1 MTWSTWRRRYRTR
14 STCTR
19 SKRSPPQH
27 AQWLRCSPGRERKS
41 SRPLPSLRDS
51 RIWLRTGSR
60 STASRTRVIESPA
73 KPWPSYSP
81 TAPAPVTWSSGKT
94 FTTFSKPRWISAST
108 LPTCWKRRR
117 SRMPEQL
124 LLLVTIIIA
133 VGFDFTNGFHDTA
146 NAIATSVST
155 RAMSPRMAVL
165 IAAVLNLAGAV
176 ITVVFF
182 QAKVS
187 NTIGKIVAFR
197 AGLVVIISAL
207 VGAIIWNLITW
218 YLGLPSS
225 STHALVGALSGAAI
239 AAAHG
244 LGGVRASEFWKTVL
258 SLVISPPAGF
268 ILAAIVMTALLIVL
282 HGARPVPLN
291 RTFRNLQILTA
302 ALVSYSHGANDAQKT
317 MAVITL
323 ALVATGHLQTFQV
336 PVWVVLLSA
345 SAIAFGTYAGG
356 WRIIKTLGWRIYKL
370 DPATGF
376 AAQLTGA
383 AVIQFASQFGLPVST
398 THVVTGSVMG
408 AGASQRISALRWG
421 VGANIVLA
429 WVLTIPAAALIAWV
443 VYAILN
449 TAGLRG

>member
-1 MTWSTWRRRYRTR
+1 MKSSILPRRSLTR
-14 STCTR
+14 STSTGSR
-19 SKRSPPQH
+19 RSPPPP
-27 AQWLRCSPGRERKS
+27 AGWARCWPRRERKWKRRWLTSRASRIWRRAGSRFTALRTRVTASPGRRSPNS
-41 SRPLPSLRDS
+41 SPMALAQATS
-51 RIWLRTGSR
+51 
-60 STASRTRVIESPA
+60 
-73 KPWPSYSP
+73 
-81 TAPAPVTWSSGKT
+81 SSGRT
-94 FTTFSKPRWISAST
+94 YTTCSKPPWISVST
-108 LPTCWKRRR
+108 SLTCWRRPR
-117 SRMPEQL
+117 SRMPDQL
-124 LLLVTIIIA
+124 LLLVTILIA
-133 VGFDFTNGFHDTA
+133 LGFDFTNGFHDTA

-187 NTIGKIVAFR
+187 NTIGKIVAFKV
-197 AGLVVIISAL
+197 GLVVIIAAL
-207 VGAIIWNLITW
+207 VGAIAWNLITW

-239 AAAHG
+239 AAVHG
-244 LGGVRASEFWKTVL
+244 VGGVRASEFWKTVL
-258 SLVISPPAGF
+258 SLLISPPAGF
-268 ILAAIVMTALLIVL
+268 ILAAVVMTLLLVVL
-282 HGARPVPLN
+282 HRARPVPLN

-323 ALVATGHLQTFQV
+323 ALVGTGHLQKFQV

-356 WRIIKTLGWRIYKL
+356 WRIIRTLGWRIYKL

-383 AVIQFASQFGLPVST
+383 AVIQFATQFGLPVST

-408 AGASQRISALRWG
+408 AGASQRLSALRWG

-429 WVLTIPAAALIAWV
+429 WVLTIPASALIAWV